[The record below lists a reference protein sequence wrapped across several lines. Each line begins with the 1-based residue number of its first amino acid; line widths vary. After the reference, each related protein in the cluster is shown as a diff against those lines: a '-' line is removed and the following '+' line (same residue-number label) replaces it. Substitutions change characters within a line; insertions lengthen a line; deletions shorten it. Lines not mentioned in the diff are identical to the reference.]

1 MTTRKS
7 RSAKPAPRLEQITAP
22 VEDYL
27 KAIYSFERD
36 GHAAATNDIAQR
48 LSIAPASVSG
58 MVRRLAELELIG
70 HVPYRGVQLSD
81 RGRRAALRI
90 IRRHRILE
98 TYLTTVLGWDCGS
111 VHEEAERLE
120 HAASD
125 RLIERLSE
133 SMGHP
138 RFDPHGAPIPTADG
152 EVEEQNL
159 VPLSDVG
166 VGSWGEFRLVS
177 DDDPE
182 RLRYI
187 ASLGFQVGTRF
198 EVLEAKPF
206 RGPVTVLRN
215 DRDAEP
221 QVIGYELAQALS
233 CFRTSG
239 GAA

>member
-1 MTTRKS
+1 MPELS
-7 RSAKPAPRLEQITAP
+7 RSI
-22 VEDYL
+22 EDYL
-27 KAIYSFERD
+27 KTIYMLGRTGGSVQTSALAEALR
-36 GHAAATNDIAQR
+36 
-48 LSIAPASVSG
+48 IAPASVSG

-98 TYLTTVLGWDCGS
+98 TYLTTVLGWDWGS

-215 DRDAEP
+215 ERDAEP